1 MPVAPSRR
9 LDKKKAGGHEW
20 WSEKER
26 LQAVSAYLVLGKV
39 SLVAATTGIPED
51 TLRKWKMA
59 SWWSEAEDEI
69 RRSSKLQLSGKLSE
83 VITKTITQLDDRV
96 TNGDFFYNP
105 RLGTFERK
113 PINASQ
119 ASKITSELIDKTL
132 LLEKHATQERISEEG
147 LDIRL
152 KKLRDEMIRFAKAK
166 TISGELL
173 PAETIQ
179 GELVDEHLQLVQ
191 EPLQEASPDSTTPG
205 PGRNQPT
212 PAEGGDGCPGGTG
225 TGELL
230 V

>member
-9 LDKKKAGGHEW
+9 LDKRKAGGHEW

-69 RRSSKLQLSGKLSE
+69 RRSSKLQLSSKLSE

-166 TISGELL
+166 TI
-173 PAETIQ
+173 Q

-191 EPLQEASPDSTTPG
+191 EPLSQASPDGTDTSDSPGTPG
-205 PGRNQPT
+205 PGGSQPT
-212 PAEGGDGCPGGTG
+212 PAEGGDGCPGLRP
-225 TGELL
+225 GEQL
-230 V
+230 VP